1 MAKRIIIL
9 GKFFRSIQNRIYR
22 TTHLIIQDTFSAVGL
37 LRSHPLYVAYH
48 GVVVREGN
56 SVVYLEGERLE
67 MGGTEGMVNA
77 YVDSIAI
84 EGTADTIPCSAVSIC
99 QPRTNLVMSVGDRC
113 IVEVA
118 HENEGLTS
126 KTIDE
131 VGHSVGL

>member
-1 MAKRIIIL
+1 MAKRII
-9 GKFFRSIQNRIYR
+9 
-22 TTHLIIQDTFSAVGL
+22 
-37 LRSHPLYVAYH
+37 SHPLYVAYH

-99 QPRTNLVMSVGDRC
+99 QPRTNFVMSVGDRC

-118 HENEGLTS
+118 HENEGLSS
-126 KTIDE
+126 KTINE
-131 VGHSVGL
+131 VGHSVGLQSTLNTSVGNFSHNG